1 MKADDKFSCRIFYD
15 TQGQKLEE
23 LLAFPIDPSMM
34 KQVEGKTPDTVAD
47 QALPEATAEEAPP
60 KIVPKHLTGR
70 IHPSWKGNGK

>member
-1 MKADDKFSCRIFYD
+1 M
-15 TQGQKLEE
+15 
-23 LLAFPIDPSMM
+23 AFPIDPSMM